1 MLPTFPYMAMTIT
14 GILHVIFGV
23 VIFINAMVGF
33 GTELSIPTYE
43 WQRLNMYGIESLSQ
57 VVHVYLGVVTGA
69 SLWVSFL
76 ELTFYYFSPGF
87 IAFLK
92 YEDFFFPFL
101 QNLVQFKETIYVDLG
116 CPNTMSRLI

>member
-33 GTELSIPTYE
+33 GMKLSIQPYE
-43 WQRLNMYGIESLSQ
+43 WQRFTPYQIESLSQ
-57 VVHVYLGVVTGA
+57 IVHIYLGIVTGA

-76 ELTFYYFSPGF
+76 ILTFYYFPPGF
-87 IAFLK
+87 IVILK
-92 YEDFFFPFL
+92 YEDVFPL
-101 QNLVQFKETIYVDLG
+101 STKSYTIYFK
-116 CPNTMSRLI
+116 